1 MRRREFVILFGGTA
15 AAWPSPA
22 RAQSPQRV
30 RRIGVLWPYTEA
42 DPDSHS
48 RIASLRQA
56 LRDLGWSEGRNLRF
70 DYRWAASADNP
81 DRIRRYATELVALAP
96 DLIVAGYGG
105 FTVLVLPLRGNE
117 PQILSCSHLP
127 LGVHPRQ
134 SV

>member
-1 MRRREFVILFGGTA
+1 MA
-15 AAWPSPA
+15 AAGPPPTT
-22 RAQSPQRV
+22 AQSPQRV

-42 DPDSHS
+42 DPDSRS

-96 DLIVAGYGG
+96 DLIVAGWGG
-105 FTVLVLPLRGNE
+105 GARGFKRRRGPPHVFFPNAKK
-117 PQILSCSHLP
+117 PV
-127 LGVHPRQ
+127 GA
-134 SV
+134 